1 MAIRLASLCCD
12 AVKRHAANVCRRDGL
27 SPDYTYAV
35 LNDDERHAAAII
47 SLDRNSLIVRR
58 GCAQATVRAILSAEE
73 TDAARIFWEPF
84 GFGAHVQGDSVVF
97 LMQSRAGAFI
107 PRQPMPGLHVV
118 SSPTKEAHLLIRAS
132 SDSDARL
139 HIHTDPHIVAEVGV
153 VYDRHRVVEPK
164 AWHRCIVTASS
175 TSIRFDPPFTHWSD
189 GTGSSHYGFTDR
201 TMRIRFNGVD
211 GILRDI
217 VPPGLVR
224 ICKMD
229 CSNVSVECQP
239 TRWVDNG
246 RWSVEAVER
255 IAPARGKGYVAERRA
270 VELLSVQIKVVSA
283 RAARLIQRA
292 WRRAVSDPAYD
303 VCLRRLAR
311 EFDEGL
317 PMM

>member
-1 MAIRLASLCCD
+1 ML
-12 AVKRHAANVCRRDGL
+12 
-27 SPDYTYAV
+27 T
-35 LNDDERHAAAII
+35 DDERQAAALLSIC
-47 SLDRNSLIVRR
+47 RNVLFLQR
-58 GCAQATVRAILSAEE
+58 GCAQATVRAIMSAEE
-73 TDAARIFWEPF
+73 TDAGPGSAPTIFWMPF
-84 GFGAHVQGDSVVF
+84 GFGAHVPGDSVVF
-97 LMQSRAGAFI
+97 LMQSRAKAFI

-118 SSPTKEAHLLIRAS
+118 SSSTKLAHLLIRAS

-153 VYDRHRVVEPK
+153 VCDRHRVVEPK
-164 AWHRCIVTASS
+164 EWHRCTVTASS

-189 GTGSSHYGFTDR
+189 GTGSSYHRFTDR
-201 TMRIRFNGVD
+201 TLRIRSTVN

-229 CSNVSVECQP
+229 CSNVSFECPP
-239 TRWVDNG
+239 TRWVDNDQ
-246 RWSVEAVER
+246 WIVEAVER

-270 VELLSVQIKVVSA
+270 VELLSAQITVVSV

-317 PMM
+317 SMYM